1 MRHTR
6 TANPHFPYA
15 ATYFGRGIRM
25 LLINCRNILY
35 FFFFCLGGIRQ
46 THFCQWWLYSF
57 PLPLSLFSQLILSHS
72 ALRFT
77 LFCHISRSLHGS
89 KFILQTRSQSQTEK
103 EMETESERTPA
114 IVNIIKIIEKRV
126 RQQKVFASVC
136 ATACLSVCLSVTS
149 KRCCCCC
156 CCCPSFWPSCRAEFM
171 RNLCLT
177 LVFYCCRLYWIDI
190 LIS

>member
-6 TANPHFPYA
+6 TANTHCPYA

-57 PLPLSLFSQLILSHS
+57 PLPLPPFSQLILSHS

-103 EMETESERTPA
+103 ETETARANSSNRKYHKNHRKKSETA
-114 IVNIIKIIEKRV
+114 KGICEC
-126 RQQKVFASVC
+126 VC
-136 ATACLSVCLSVTS
+136 DCLSLCLSVCY
-149 KRCCCCC
+149 
-156 CCCPSFWPSCRAEFM
+156 E
-171 RNLCLT
+171 
-177 LVFYCCRLYWIDI
+177 
-190 LIS
+190 